1 MLFLPELF
9 LLGGSLVLF
18 LITLGED
25 KGTLAKNT
33 TIAIGLVLSILLVM
47 GINNSGTMFYGAY
60 EVNFYSQFF
69 KLIIALGMTF
79 VVFLAPDIKG
89 VNNTIKAEYYLFMV
103 LSVLGLVMLMSSAEL
118 LTLFVSL
125 ELSSYALYLMVPMRD
140 DTTGERR
147 QMEAGIKYV
156 MFGVISTGAMLFGMS
171 YIFGLTGTTY
181 FVDLVPKLHG
191 LFATEP
197 VALLAVV
204 LVMIGF
210 FYKLAIFPF
219 HFWVPDVYEG
229 AANPT
234 TSFIATVPK
243 IGAVAIMIRIV
254 TLANPEHASWLV
266 LVLMVAAVASMF
278 YGNLSA
284 LVQTDIKRMLGFS
297 GIAHAG
303 FVLLGLLTMD
313 ELGYTRATFY
323 IIGYLLMNLA
333 CFLVICNVSV
343 QGENVSRDDLKGL
356 YKRSP
361 FLALVLLVGMFA
373 LAGIPPFVGFIG
385 KFMLLTGALQA
396 DHLPLVILAA
406 LNTAIAIFYYL
417 SVVRVAFTSDPEDRP
432 DVQVGASTWAV
443 GMILMVLI
451 VYMGVAP
458 NQILDV
464 AGQAMKVIM

>member
-9 LLGGSLVLF
+9 LLGGSLILF
-18 LITLGED
+18 FITLGEN
-25 KGTLAKNT
+25 KGTLAKNV
-33 TIAIGLVLSILLVM
+33 TIAIGLLFSILCVV
-47 GINNSGTMFYGAY
+47 GINKSGSLFFGAY
-60 EVNFYSQFF
+60 GIDFYSQFF
-69 KLIIALGMTF
+69 KLIIGLAMTF
-79 VVFLAPDIKG
+79 VVFLAPETKG
-89 VNNTIKAEYYLFMV
+89 INRSTRPEYYLFMM

-118 LTLFVSL
+118 LTLFVAL

-147 QMEAGIKYV
+147 QMEAAIKYV
-156 MFGVISTGAMLFGMS
+156 MFGVISTGVMLFGMS
-171 YIFGLTGTTY
+171 YLFGLTGTTY
-181 FVDLVPKLHG
+181 LDELVPQIRNM
-191 LFATEP
+191 TDNP
-197 VALLAVV
+197 VALLAVLMV
-204 LVMIGF
+204 LAGF

-219 HFWVPDVYEG
+219 HLWVPDVYQG

-234 TSFIATVPK
+234 TAFIATVPK

-254 TLANPEHASWLV
+254 TLANPASSEWLV
-266 LVLMVAAVASMF
+266 LFLMIAAVASMF
-278 YGNLSA
+278 YGNLAA
-284 LVQTDIKRMLGFS
+284 LVQTDVKRMLGFS

-313 ELGYTRATFY
+313 QMGYTRATFY

-385 KFMLLTGALQA
+385 KFMLLAGALQA
-396 DHLPLVILAA
+396 DHLTLVILAA

-458 NQILDV
+458 NKILGV
-464 AGQAMKVIM
+464 ASQAMQVLM

>member
-1 MLFLPELF
+1 
-9 LLGGSLVLF
+9 
-18 LITLGED
+18 
-25 KGTLAKNT
+25 
-33 TIAIGLVLSILLVM
+33 
-47 GINNSGTMFYGAY
+47 
-60 EVNFYSQFF
+60 
-69 KLIIALGMTF
+69 
-79 VVFLAPDIKG
+79 
-89 VNNTIKAEYYLFMV
+89 
-103 LSVLGLVMLMSSAEL
+103 
-118 LTLFVSL
+118 
-125 ELSSYALYLMVPMRD
+125 MRD
-140 DTTGERR
+140 DSTGERR
-147 QMEAGIKYV
+147 QMEAAIKYV

-171 YIFGLTGTTY
+171 YLFGLTGTTY
-181 FVDLVPKLHG
+181 FAELVPTLHG
-191 LFATEP
+191 MFATNN
-197 VALLAVV
+197 VALLAVLLV
-204 LVMIGF
+204 LAGF

-229 AANPT
+229 ASNAT
-234 TSFIATVPK
+234 TAFIATVPK

-254 TLANPEHASWLV
+254 TLANPAHSSWLV
-266 LVLMVAAVASMF
+266 SILMIAAVASMF

-313 ELGYTRATFY
+313 ELGYSRATFY

-333 CFLVICNVSV
+333 CFLVICNVSAK
-343 QGENVSRDDLKGL
+343 GENVSRDDLMGL

-396 DHLPLVILAA
+396 GHLTLVILAA

-417 SVVRVAFTSDPEDRP
+417 SVVRVAFTADPGDRA
-432 DVQVGASTWAV
+432 DVEVGFSTRAV
-443 GMILMVLI
+443 GVILMVVI

-458 NQILDV
+458 NYILNV
-464 AGQAMKVIM
+464 ASQAMKVIM

>member
-9 LLGGSLVLF
+9 LLGGSLILF
-18 LITLGED
+18 FITLGEN
-25 KGTLAKNT
+25 KGTLAKNV
-33 TIAIGLVLSILLVM
+33 TIAIGLLFSILCVV
-47 GINNSGTMFYGAY
+47 GINKSGSLFFGAY
-60 EVNFYSQFF
+60 GIDFYSQFF
-69 KLIIALGMTF
+69 KLIIGLAMTF
-79 VVFLAPDIKG
+79 VVFLAPETKG
-89 VNNTIKAEYYLFMV
+89 INRSTRPEYYLFMM

-118 LTLFVSL
+118 LTLFVAL

-147 QMEAGIKYV
+147 QMEAAIKYV
-156 MFGVISTGAMLFGMS
+156 MFGVISTGVMLFGMS
-171 YIFGLTGTTY
+171 YLFGLTGTTY
-181 FVDLVPKLHG
+181 LDELVPQIRNM
-191 LFATEP
+191 TDNP
-197 VALLAVV
+197 VALLAVLMV
-204 LVMIGF
+204 LAGF

-219 HFWVPDVYEG
+219 HLWVPDVYQG

-234 TSFIATVPK
+234 TAFIATVPK

-254 TLANPEHASWLV
+254 TLANPASSEWLV
-266 LVLMVAAVASMF
+266 LFLMIAAVASMF
-278 YGNLSA
+278 YGNLAA
-284 LVQTDIKRMLGFS
+284 LVQTDVKRMLGFS

-313 ELGYTRATFY
+313 QMGYTRATFY

-385 KFMLLTGALQA
+385 KFMLLAGALQA
-396 DHLPLVILAA
+396 DHLTLVILAA

-417 SVVRVAFTSDPEDRP
+417 
-432 DVQVGASTWAV
+432 
-443 GMILMVLI
+443 
-451 VYMGVAP
+451 
-458 NQILDV
+458 
-464 AGQAMKVIM
+464 

>member
-9 LLGGSLVLF
+9 LLGASLVLF
-18 LITLGED
+18 FITLGED
-25 KGTLAKNT
+25 KGTLAKNF
-33 TIAIGLVLSILLVM
+33 TIVTGLVLSILCAV
-47 GINNSGTMFYGAY
+47 GINQSGTMFYGAY
-60 EVNFYSQFF
+60 AINFYSQFF

-79 VVFLAPDIKG
+79 VVFLAPELKG
-89 VNNTIKAEYYLFMV
+89 VNSKVKAEYYLFMV

-118 LTLFVSL
+118 LTLFIAL
-125 ELSSYALYLMVPMRD
+125 ELSSYTLYLMVPMRD
-140 DTTGERR
+140 DVTGERK
-147 QMEAGIKYV
+147 QMEAGIKYI
-156 MFGVISTGAMLFGMS
+156 MFGVISTGTMLFGMS
-171 YIFGLTGTTY
+171 YLFGLTGTTY
-181 FVDLVPKLHG
+181 LNELVPALHSMTG
-191 LFATEP
+191 NP
-197 VALLAVV
+197 VALLAVLMV
-204 LVMIGF
+204 LVGF
-210 FYKLAIFPF
+210 FYKLAVFPF

-229 AANPT
+229 ASNAT

-243 IGAVAIMIRIV
+243 IGAVAMMIRLV
-254 TLANPEHASWLV
+254 TLANPSDSSWLV
-266 LVLMVAAVASMF
+266 LMLMIAAVASMF
-278 YGNLSA
+278 YGNLCA

-313 ELGYTRATFY
+313 ELGYVRATFY

-432 DVQVGASTWAV
+432 DVSLGFSTRAV
-443 GMILMVLI
+443 GVILMLAI
-451 VYMGVAP
+451 LYLGVAP
-458 NQILDV
+458 NHMLNV
-464 AGQAMKVIM
+464 ASHAMKVIM

>member
-18 LITLGED
+18 VLSLGED

-33 TIAIGLVLSILLVM
+33 TIAIGLVVSILCVV
-47 GINNSGTMFYGAY
+47 GINKSGTLFFGAY
-60 EVNFYSQFF
+60 SVDFYSQFF
-69 KLIIALGMTF
+69 KLILALGMTF
-79 VVFLAPDIKG
+79 VVLLDPALKG
-89 VNNTIKAEYYLFMV
+89 INKKVKAEYYLFMV
-103 LSVLGLVMLMSSAEL
+103 LSVLGLVMLLSSAEL
-118 LTLFVSL
+118 LTLFVAL

-140 DTTGERR
+140 DSTGEKR
-147 QMEAGIKYV
+147 QMEAAIKYV
-156 MFGVISTGAMLFGMS
+156 MFGVISTGTMLFGMS
-171 YIFGLTGTTY
+171 YLFGLTGTTY
-181 FVDLVPKLHG
+181 LNELVP
-191 LFATEP
+191 AVRSMSANP
-197 VALLAVV
+197 VALLAV
-204 LVMIGF
+204 LMVMVGF

-229 AANPT
+229 AANAT

-243 IGAVAIMIRIV
+243 IAAVAIMIRLV
-254 TLANPEHASWLV
+254 TLANPADSSWLV
-266 LVLMVAAVASMF
+266 LFLMIAAVVSMF

-313 ELGYTRATFY
+313 ELGYARATFY

-385 KFMLLTGALQA
+385 KFMLLTGALHA
-396 DHLPLVILAA
+396 DHLTLVILAA

-417 SVVRVAFTSDPEDRP
+417 SVVRVAFTSDPGDRP

-458 NQILDV
+458 NQILSV
-464 AGQAMKVIM
+464 ATNAMRIIM

>member
-9 LLGGSLVLF
+9 LLGGCLILF
-18 LITLGED
+18 FITLGED
-25 KGTLAKNT
+25 KGTVAKNM
-33 TIAIGLVLSILLVM
+33 TIAIGLGLSILCVA
-47 GINNSGTMFYGAY
+47 GINNSGTLFYGAY

-79 VVFLAPDIKG
+79 VVFLAPGLKG
-89 VNNTIKAEYYLFMV
+89 VNNKVKAEYYLFMV

-118 LTLFVSL
+118 LTLFISL
-125 ELSSYALYLMVPMRD
+125 ELSSFALYLMVPMRD
-140 DTTGERR
+140 DSTGERR
-147 QMEAGIKYV
+147 QMEAAIKYV

-171 YIFGLTGTTY
+171 YLFGLTGTTY
-181 FVDLVPKLHG
+181 FAELVPTLHG
-191 LFATEP
+191 MFATNN
-197 VALLAVV
+197 VALLAVLLV
-204 LVMIGF
+204 LAGF

-229 AANPT
+229 ASNAT
-234 TSFIATVPK
+234 TAFIATVPK

-254 TLANPEHASWLV
+254 TLANPAHSSWLV
-266 LVLMVAAVASMF
+266 SILMIAAVASMF

-313 ELGYTRATFY
+313 ELGYSRATFY

-333 CFLVICNVSV
+333 CFLVICNVSAK
-343 QGENVSRDDLKGL
+343 GENVSRDDLMGL

-396 DHLPLVILAA
+396 GHLTLVILAA

-417 SVVRVAFTSDPEDRP
+417 SVVRVAFTADPGDRA
-432 DVQVGASTWAV
+432 DVEVGFSTRAV
-443 GMILMVLI
+443 GVILMVVI

-458 NQILDV
+458 NYILNV
-464 AGQAMKVIM
+464 ASQAMKVIM